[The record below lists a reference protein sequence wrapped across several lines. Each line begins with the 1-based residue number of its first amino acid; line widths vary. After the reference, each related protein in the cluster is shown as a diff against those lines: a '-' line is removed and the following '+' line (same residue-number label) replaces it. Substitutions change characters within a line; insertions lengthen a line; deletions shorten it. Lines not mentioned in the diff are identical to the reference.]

1 MYYMRNIRNTSQ
13 SLAQSV
19 SVFVEFHTR
28 IKVKEKDI
36 SIQQNDNIKHNVPS
50 LRFSESES
58 IRNLSSL
65 KINTPRRS
73 SLIAT

>member
-28 IKVKEKDI
+28 IKVKEKGI
-36 SIQQNDNIKHNVPS
+36 SIQKNDNIKYNVD
-50 LRFSESES
+50 LLGISESES
-58 IRNLSSL
+58 IRKSV
-65 KINTPRRS
+65 R
-73 SLIAT
+73 